1 MSRATTYGYL
11 EVVHAP
17 EDIEGT
23 DIGAGDRGTVVEVFE
38 RPKPAVLVEYADNEG
53 CTRAL
58 VFYSPDLERLYQ
70 VVSEIG

>member
-23 DIGAGDRGTVVEVFE
+23 DIRAGDRGTVVEVFE
-38 RPKPAVLVEYADNEG
+38 RPESAVLVEYADSEG

-58 VFYSPDLERLYQ
+58 VFYSPDLEHLYQ
-70 VVSEIG
+70 AIPEIQ